1 MIKSLKYTLAVAVA
15 AGLVST
21 ASSQITPAFP
31 SGVNQF
37 TAPAFASNVGTYS
50 AALGDLYFD
59 SAANVPSSVQTW
71 TLGPVNL
78 ATVFGSNPFLAG
90 GGSVKTIYLGET
102 AGWTDD
108 FGFVSSATPTVH
120 TALVTDILSNNVPV
134 PGGNVVSG
142 QETSVNYA
150 AGTTLD
156 FFLNSG
162 GDLSQGGLFYA
173 FGGANEFSGSDT
185 ATHVRWSTRD
195 VPTTF
200 FNGTSTPASLIFGVT
215 MHLSAGGGITPFTG
229 PVAMVPTQNA
239 NIDRVSDADSLFFS
253 NFEIPSALGAFEG
266 AAVTAIVYGKINADA
281 QLEITSIGLAQGE
294 AGNGCVDEGPL
305 VASRVPCTST
315 CGEVCAAIALASAGP
330 LCGSE
335 QLPAV
340 LNRRIDQALQLLRQV
355 ESTDSERKAKRGV
368 TLVMRQLRRSA
379 TIARA
384 AAKKGLV
391 SAACAEAVGKAVRN
405 AQSQAEPWLRT
416 G

>member
-1 MIKSLKYTLAVAVA
+1 MKQALRITIVGIAWTLASSIAIASTPEAPAPSYSGTITGFFDSPVLSGDFLQPRTRLPVSSDNT
-15 AGLVST
+15 ST
-21 ASSQITPAFP
+21 AVV
-31 SGVNQF
+31 SGID
-37 TAPAFASNVGTYS
+37 T
-50 AALGDLYFD
+50 
-59 SAANVPSSVQTW
+59 SSVTW
-71 TLGPVNL
+71 GDNK
-78 ATVFGSNPFLAG
+78 G
-90 GGSVKTIYLGET
+90 GTPP
-102 AGWTDD
+102 
-108 FGFVSSATPTVH
+108 SALTFTGH
-120 TALVTDILSNNVPV
+120 SLSD
-134 PGGNVVSG
+134 VVSG
-142 QETSVNYA
+142 QVFPL
-150 AGTTLD
+150 GTLT
-156 FFLNSG
+156 
-162 GDLSQGGLFYA
+162 Y
-173 FGGANEFSGSDT
+173 
-185 ATHVRWSTRD
+185 
-195 VPTTF
+195 

-215 MHLSAGGGITPFTG
+215 MHLSAGGDIMPFTG

-340 LNRRIDQALQLLRQV
+340 FNRRIGQALQLLSQV

-368 TLVMRQLRRSA
+368 TRVMRQLRRSA